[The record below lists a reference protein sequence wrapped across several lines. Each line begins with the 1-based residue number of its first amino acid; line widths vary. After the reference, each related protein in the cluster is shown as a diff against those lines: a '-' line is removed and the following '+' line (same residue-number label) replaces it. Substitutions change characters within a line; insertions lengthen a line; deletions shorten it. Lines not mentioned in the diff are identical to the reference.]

1 MNARAYL
8 SAAGL
13 VVLTMTLTFTGSE
26 SSAAQAKGG
35 ADRVML
41 EYRGGVNEPC
51 PVASYPMTRV
61 FPDGTNV
68 AAFTVPPGMV
78 LVVTDLEGIVRETVT
93 WTAGRVA
100 ALTAFSTAG
109 SSPRIRAYAPLITEA
124 VFGGVVSMNVHLQSG
139 VVIGPN
145 LNVCVS
151 ASVFTQNG
159 FTAAAVSQAL
169 LQGYLIAE

>member
-26 SSAAQAKGG
+26 NSAAQAKGG

-109 SSPRIRAYAPLITEA
+109 SSPRIRAYAPFRNIPPASSSPCWLQDRDRWSGLA
-124 VFGGVVSMNVHLQSG
+124 VPSRAQR
-139 VVIGPN
+139 
-145 LNVCVS
+145 
-151 ASVFTQNG
+151 
-159 FTAAAVSQAL
+159 
-169 LQGYLIAE
+169 